1 MTKEKALYQVK
12 LILDNLNE
20 EEYNLIPK
28 EDIEYINE
36 NMEISED
43 IIIDTSKPLEEQ
55 DIDDKACEYL
65 EKILNKIEKNQQI
78 CKEYEGFSRLNLI
91 TEINK
96 YKNEAG
102 KNNEIRKLLEDYKN
116 LVNKKNEE
124 IEKVKEN
131 NKLLYDSIQ
140 KCPKLIRKIYFKDFE
155 LKLLNKE

>member
-20 EEYNLIPK
+20 EEYDLIPK

-140 KCPKLIRKIYFKDFE
+140 KCPKLIRKIYFKKFE
-155 LKLLNKE
+155 SKLLQ

>member
-1 MTKEKALYQVK
+1 MTKEKAFYQVK

>member
-20 EEYNLIPK
+20 EEYDLIPK

-78 CKEYEGFSRLNLI
+78 CKGYEGFSRLNLI

-96 YKNEAG
+96 YKNESG

-124 IEKVKEN
+124 IEKVREN

-140 KCPKLIRKIYFKDFE
+140 KCPKLIRKIYFKNFE
-155 LKLLNKE
+155 SNLLNKE

>member
-140 KCPKLIRKIYFKDFE
+140 KCPKLIRKIYFKNFE